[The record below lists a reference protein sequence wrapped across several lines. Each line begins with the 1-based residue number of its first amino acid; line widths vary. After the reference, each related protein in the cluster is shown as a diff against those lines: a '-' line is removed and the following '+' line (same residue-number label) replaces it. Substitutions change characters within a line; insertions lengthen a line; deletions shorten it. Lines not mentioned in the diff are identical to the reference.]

1 MKSIK
6 STLQK
11 LQALANGTN
20 FEHERESALEHL
32 YRLMDKHGIT
42 EQDLSDEATSTYELK
57 FKGKRERHLLLQV
70 LYKVFGNMNWTQ
82 YAYTRNGRKISTQMG
97 VDCTSSQKVEI
108 DFLFGFYKDLYRREE
123 ETFYGAFIQKHSIF
137 GNSTG
142 DGKELSK
149 EEALKLHMLMEGMSD
164 DSPQRRLT
172 VGN

>member
-1 MKSIK
+1 MKNIK

-32 YRLMDKHGIT
+32 HRLMEKHGIT
-42 EQDLSDEATSTYELK
+42 EQDLSDEATDTYELK

-70 LYKVFGNMNWTQ
+70 LYKVFGDMNWTQ
-82 YAYTRNGRKISTQMG
+82 YAYRRNGRKIATQIG
-97 VDCTSSQKVEI
+97 VDCTPSQKIEI

-123 ETFYGAFIQKHSIF
+123 EAFYDAFIQKHSIF

-142 DGKELSK
+142 EGKELTA
-149 EEALKLHMLMEGMSD
+149 EESLKLHMMMKSMSD

-172 VGN
+172 AGN